1 MRPARTVVPDSGPAS
16 VDAGRAGSRA
26 RSRLIARVAGSSA
39 VTILLA
45 AVVWLFVDVEPA
57 SKVAVIALL
66 AVGFYGY
73 WLARTNEA
81 TVRYMLLVPSMM
93 IMGLVTLAPLVYLI
107 YISFHRVTMLNFN
120 REWPFVGTTNYVRL
134 LFEDPLFVPT
144 LVRSLQLLVFA
155 LLLQFVIGLMLA
167 LLCNR
172 DFRAR
177 PLVATI
183 LLLPI
188 MTNTI
193 VVGLLWKYMLDYQTG
208 LINLLLSFVGVDPQ
222 PWLTNQPL
230 PWIASMP
237 WIGRWLVEHLN
248 ANFGFF
254 AIIWTNTWQWTPFVF
269 LVLMAGLRSLPQEP
283 FEAAT
288 VDGATQWQTLWYVTL
303 PLLKPVIGVVLLI
316 RAVDLMKS
324 FGLIWTLFGNAP
336 FTRILN
342 IHIHTL
348 GLASQNYSMAAALS
362 MVVGIL
368 SLLVYLFFRV
378 FFLSD
383 RTVD

>member
-1 MRPARTVVPDSGPAS
+1 MPDAVAAAKSASPSARAIPFRVIAGVTGSVALTVLLG
-16 VDAGRAGSRA
+16 
-26 RSRLIARVAGSSA
+26 VAM
-39 VTILLA
+39 
-45 AVVWLFVDVEPA
+45 WLFVDIEPA
-57 SKVAVIALL
+57 AKVSVSFVL
-66 AVGFYGY
+66 AVVVYAY
-73 WLARTNEA
+73 WLARTNES
-81 TVRYMLLVPSMM
+81 TVRYMLLVPSLL
-93 IMGLVTLAPLVYLI
+93 IMGLVTLAPLVYLVF
-107 YISFHRVTMLNFN
+107 ISFHRVTMLNFN
-120 REWPFVGTTNYVRL
+120 REWPFVGLVNYARL
-134 LFEDPLFVPT
+134 LFDDPLFVPT

-155 LLLQFVIGLMLA
+155 LVLQFVIGLLLA

-208 LINLLLSFVGVDPQ
+208 LINLLLGFVNVAPQ

-230 PWIASMP
+230 PGVTSIP
-237 WIGRWLVEHLN
+237 WIGSWLVENLN

-288 VDGATQWQTLWYVTL
+288 VDGATSWQVLWYVTL

-348 GLASQNYSMAAALS
+348 GLGSQNYSMAAALS
-362 MVVGIL
+362 LVVGAL
-368 SLLVYLFFRV
+368 SLLVYVFFRV
-378 FFLSD
+378 FFLSG

>member
-1 MRPARTVVPDSGPAS
+1 MLSDAAMASAEARTARTTSRYRLAAGVVA
-16 VDAGRAGSRA
+16 
-26 RSRLIARVAGSSA
+26 SSA
-39 VTILLA
+39 FTALLA
-45 AVVWLFVDVEPA
+45 VAVWLFVDIEPA
-57 SKVAVIALL
+57 SKVAVSFVLT
-66 AVGFYGY
+66 VGLYGF
-73 WLARTNEA
+73 WLARTNEI
-81 TVRYMLLVPSMM
+81 TVRYMLLVPSLM

-120 REWPFVGTTNYVRL
+120 REWPFVGLANYARL
-134 LFEDPLFVPT
+134 LFDDPLFVQT

-155 LLLQFVIGLMLA
+155 LVLQFFVGLLLA

-230 PWIASMP
+230 PWVSSIP
-237 WIGRWLVEHLN
+237 WLGPWLVEHLN

-288 VDGATQWQTLWYVTL
+288 VDGATQWQMLWYITL

-362 MVVGIL
+362 MVVGLL